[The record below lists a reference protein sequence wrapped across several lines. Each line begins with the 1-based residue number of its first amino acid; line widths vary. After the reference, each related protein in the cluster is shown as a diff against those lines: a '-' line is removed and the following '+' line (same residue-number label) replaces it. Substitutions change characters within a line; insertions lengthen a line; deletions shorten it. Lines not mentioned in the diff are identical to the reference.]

1 MTEATTAA
9 VTAGSAED
17 LVLRVA
23 DLAVGY
29 RTGASRTTDVI
40 GDICFA
46 VPRSTI
52 TVVVGPSGC
61 GKSTLL
67 RAVAGLEPIRRG
79 TVEVAGAGRGAGGR
93 LRTVAAAR
101 TWVPPERRSIGLVPQ
116 DGSLFAHLSVARNV
130 GFGVPRADRGARVAE
145 LLDLIGMG
153 DLADRR
159 PAALSGGQ
167 RQRVALARALAPR
180 PALTC
185 LDEPF
190 SALDASLRASLRTEV
205 RRMILDDGG
214 TGLLVT
220 HDREEALAMAD
231 QVLVL
236 IDGRIRQIG
245 TPQEVYASPRD
256 AEVAALF
263 GPLAVM
269 DAVAD
274 TNRARCALGEVDLAT
289 RGDGRGRLLIRAAD
303 VGCRPARET
312 DSRADTVAAVVTGT
326 EYAGDRTVVIAQI
339 AGSTAQFAGVI
350 ARVAGMSGTATQGGG
365 TVLAEALEPV
375 RPGDDIVLEVRRPLH
390 FVADDRPGEL
400 V

>member
-1 MTEATTAA
+1 MTDATTAA
-9 VTAGSAED
+9 VTAGSADD

-29 RTGASRTTDVI
+29 RTGAARTTDVI
-40 GDICFA
+40 GDICFT

-79 TVEVAGAGRGAGGR
+79 TVEVAGAGGTAGGR
-93 LRTVAAAR
+93 LRTVAAAH

-116 DGSLFAHLSVARNV
+116 DGSLFAHLSVARNI
-130 GFGVPRADRGARVAE
+130 GFGVPRADRGARVAR

-153 DLADRR
+153 ELADRR

-263 GPLAVM
+263 GPVSVV

-274 TNRARCALGEVDLAT
+274 TDRARCTLGEVDLAT
-289 RGDGRGRLLIRAAD
+289 RGHGPGRLLIRAAD
-303 VGCRPARET
+303 VGCR
-312 DSRADTVAAVVTGT
+312 RAHEMDAGAGTVAAVVTGT
-326 EYAGDRTVVIAQI
+326 EYAGDRTVVTAQI
-339 AGSTAQFAGVI
+339 TGVTAQVT
-350 ARVAGMSGTATQGGG
+350 GMSGTANQVTG
-365 TVLAEALEPV
+365 TVLAEALEPL
-375 RPGDDIVLEVRRPLH
+375 RPGDDVVLEVRRPLH
-390 FVADDRPGEL
+390 FVAGDRPGGP